1 MTTPRP
7 AQRPPE
13 PPADG
18 WRLPSPWAVTRA
30 LLRHLAGS
38 AATSTAAVAQHT
50 AHLAAALGHPRHLG
64 VVPTGIAQG
73 RADLQFTHGAA
84 RDDLTRRAGTVRDR
98 SKQQW
103 NDLMADQYRR
113 DLGHGASEG
122 DPDL

>member
-13 PPADG
+13 PPEGG

-38 AATSTAAVAQHT
+38 AATSTAA
-50 AHLAAALGHPRHLG
+50 AALGHPRHLG

-73 RADLQFTHGAA
+73 RADLQFTHH
-84 RDDLTRRAGTVRDR
+84 T
-98 SKQQW
+98 
-103 NDLMADQYRR
+103 
-113 DLGHGASEG
+113 GHGASEG

>member
-30 LLRHLAGS
+30 LLRHLAGR

-50 AHLAAALGHPRHLG
+50 AHLAGALGHPRHLG

-73 RADLQFTHGAA
+73 RADLQFTHHDPKAA
-84 RDDLTRRAGTVRDR
+84 AEEFWRQVDARRGPGSRATLPPEFR
-98 SKQQW
+98 
-103 NDLMADQYRR
+103 
-113 DLGHGASEG
+113 E